1 MFAATDNQLV
11 NIESKLFI
19 NSQTCLDY
27 KIGLYKNKN
36 EQIITIG
43 YIKFFNILKKSPNEL
58 VKQLSS
64 FLYQYM
70 YIEKKDV
77 KHILIESGV
86 FSKIKTP
93 ADPLSGQALQGSAEI
108 YKNKDIIQSVFNS
121 IASYNCICNLINII
135 ELLVE
140 FGADI
145 NHPID
150 NYGNT
155 LLHKVSHDGNKII
168 CNYLIKKGCN
178 ITLLNLSQKSPLD
191 VFGEVFDSTL
201 RRYTNLVKDECR
213 LLFNKEYNWTRRRNF
228 ILFVSSVK
236 KLFNENKLSS
246 VVLYKFIHCFDIIR
260 YIATYF

>member
-1 MFAATDNQLV
+1 MSIATDNHLV
-11 NIESKLFI
+11 NLESKLFV
-19 NSQTCLDY
+19 NTQTCLDY
-27 KIGLYKNKN
+27 KIDLYRNKN
-36 EQIITIG
+36 ELIITNG

-58 VKQLSS
+58 VKQLTS
-64 FLYQYM
+64 FLHQYM
-70 YIEKKDV
+70 YIEKKSI
-77 KHILIESGV
+77 KHILIES
-86 FSKIKTP
+86 
-93 ADPLSGQALQGSAEI
+93 EI

-121 IASYNCICNLINII
+121 IASYNCVCNLINII

-155 LLHKVSHDGNKII
+155 LLHKISYSGNNII

-178 ITLLNLSQKSPLD
+178 ITLLNLGQKSPLD

-201 RRYTNLVKDECR
+201 RKYTNLVKDEYR
-213 LLFNKEYNWTRRRNF
+213 LLFTKEYNWIKRRNY
-228 ILFVSSVK
+228 ILFVNGVK
-236 KLFNENKLSS
+236 KLFSEHELINYS
-246 VVLYKFIHCFDIIR
+246 LYKIIHCHDLIR

>member
-1 MFAATDNQLV
+1 MSVATNNHLV
-11 NIESKLFI
+11 NLESKIFVDAE
-19 NSQTCLDY
+19 TYLDY
-27 KIGLYKNKN
+27 KIGLYRNKN

-58 VKQLSS
+58 VKQLTG

-70 YIEKKDV
+70 YLEKKSI

-86 FSKIKTP
+86 C
-93 ADPLSGQALQGSAEI
+93 
-108 YKNKDIIQSVFNS
+108 KNKDIIQLVFNS
-121 IASYNCICNLINII
+121 IASYNCVYNLIHII

-145 NHPID
+145 NYCID

-155 LLHKVSHDGNKII
+155 LLHKISYSGNNII

-191 VFGEVFDSTL
+191 VFGEVFDRTL
-201 RRYTNLVKDECR
+201 RRYTNSVKDEYR
-213 LLFNKEYNWTRRRNF
+213 LLFTKEYNWIKRRNF
-228 ILFVSSVK
+228 ILFVSNVK
-236 KLFNENKLSS
+236 KLFSQNKLSS
-246 VVLYKFIHCFDIIR
+246 IALYKIIHCHDLIR
-260 YIATYF
+260 YIAEYF

>member
-1 MFAATDNQLV
+1 MSIATDNHLV
-11 NIESKLFI
+11 NLESKLFVDA
-19 NSQTCLDY
+19 QTYLDY
-27 KIGLYKNKN
+27 KIGLYRNKN

-58 VKQLSS
+58 VKQLTG

-70 YIEKKDV
+70 YLEKKSI
-77 KHILIESGV
+77 KHILIES
-86 FSKIKTP
+86 
-93 ADPLSGQALQGSAEI
+93 EI

-121 IASYNCICNLINII
+121 IASYNYVYNLINII
-135 ELLVE
+135 ELLLE

-178 ITLLNLSQKSPLD
+178 ITLLNLGQKSPLD
-191 VFGEVFDSTL
+191 VFGEVFDRTL
-201 RRYTNLVKDECR
+201 RRYTNSVKDEYR
-213 LLFNKEYNWTRRRNF
+213 LLFNKEYNWIKRRNF
-228 ILFVSSVK
+228 ILFVSGIK
-236 KLFNENKLSS
+236 KLFSQHKLVNYS
-246 VVLYKFIHCFDIIR
+246 LYKIIHCHDLIR